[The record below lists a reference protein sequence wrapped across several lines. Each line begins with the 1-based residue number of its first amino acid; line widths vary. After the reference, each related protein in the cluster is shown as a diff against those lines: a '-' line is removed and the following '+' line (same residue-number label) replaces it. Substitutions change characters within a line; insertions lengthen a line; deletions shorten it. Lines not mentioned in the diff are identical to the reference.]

1 VAGANVQCG
10 DQDPGLFNGQAR
22 RSVSSAPLL
31 TTGTRSVRVVGARH
45 CCCVLFRVAVELG
58 WSHGSSNA
66 APSID
71 QHLPIIHGDAVVVL
85 RGTGTTRSCIQ
96 PSNRVE
102 RLQRWQRSAWCNGGR
117 DTDRGKQH
125 VTSAYLQTERLPAAG
140 QKKYQSSR
148 PFCPT
153 STWPSYGVYLPFLQQ
168 PPCATRLKHPSVYTW
183 GPPCTACVKM

>member
-1 VAGANVQCG
+1 VAGANLQCG
-10 DQDPGLFNGQAR
+10 EQDPGLFNGQAR
-22 RSVSSAPLL
+22 RSVSSVPLL

-71 QHLPIIHGDAVVVL
+71 QHLPITHGDAVVVL

-102 RLQRWQRSAWCNGGR
+102 RLQQ
-117 DTDRGKQH
+117 
-125 VTSAYLQTERLPAAG
+125 
-140 QKKYQSSR
+140 
-148 PFCPT
+148 
-153 STWPSYGVYLPFLQQ
+153 
-168 PPCATRLKHPSVYTW
+168 ATAMAEV
-183 GPPCTACVKM
+183 CVV